1 VPGTAVFL
9 SAAAD
14 GVPHALRHN
23 IKHNKVLHER
33 NVIVTVQFERVPFV
47 EEAEHVS
54 IIDLGNE
61 FSRIILRYGFMQ
73 KTDVPESL
81 QRAERC
87 NIGLEL
93 DDVSFFLGRQTIIPT
108 KLPGMALWRER
119 LFALMVRSA
128 ETPMEFL
135 KLPSDRVIELGSQV
149 EI

>member
-1 VPGTAVFL
+1 M
-9 SAAAD
+9 
-14 GVPHALRHN
+14 PHALRHN

-33 NVIVTVQFERVPFV
+33 NVIVTVLFERIPFV
-47 EEAEHVS
+47 EESTHAD
-54 IIDLGNE
+54 IIDLGSG
-61 FSRIILRYGFMQ
+61 FSWIVLRYGFMQ
-73 KTDVPESL
+73 MTHVPESL

-87 NIGLEL
+87 GIGLEL

-135 KLPSDRVIELGSQV
+135 KLPSARVIELGSQV